1 MAEIATLK
9 LVNPSVTIRRH
20 VPAFW
25 EARSR
30 ELPFGLKGDARMG
43 AAFES
48 SVLASRTSAEPAV
61 TSHSDQADFC
71 PNCRSPFEIVTV
83 KFSNGTAVIVA
94 CPNCAIACKWRA
106 AESLDNAKTL
116 AINAQGFWRGI
127 ARMDSFER
135 RSRYAL
141 AFLIGAVITAAA
153 LRHGVH
159 VYGGFSREEI
169 RVAALIAIPAIAL
182 ATIFFQRTRH
192 RK

>member
-1 MAEIATLK
+1 
-9 LVNPSVTIRRH
+9 V
-20 VPAFW
+20 
-25 EARSR
+25 SR
-30 ELPFGLKGDARMG
+30 ECLLMKGDARMG

-61 TSHSDQADFC
+61 ASLRDQADFC

-83 KFSNGTAVIVA
+83 KFRFNGTTMIVA
-94 CPNCAIACKWRA
+94 CPNCAIASRWRA
-106 AESLDNAKTL
+106 AESLNNAKTL
-116 AINAQGFWRGI
+116 AINAQVFWRGI

-135 RSRYAL
+135 RFRYAL
-141 AFLIGAVITAAA
+141 AFLIAAVISAAA

-169 RVAALIAIPAIAL
+169 RVAALIAIPAVAL
-182 ATIFFQRTRH
+182 AIIFFQRKRH